1 MRIEQVKYLLLFIVL
16 LVSCKSKETRSANS
30 VDLIEKISTDESFA
44 LKNGVLF
51 YKNKLFS
58 GIVNTFYSTGEL
70 KSKSKYILGKRDGFY
85 NGWYPNGNKFFERL
99 YAEGLKSG
107 VHVGWYENG
116 QSKFIYHFNERGDY
130 NGEMKE
136 WYSNGQLYKVFN
148 YNNGRE
154 EGSQK
159 MWQPNGKIRANF
171 VTKNDERFGLI
182 GLKKCYSVDIENEVI
197 Q

>member
-1 MRIEQVKYLLLFIVL
+1 MRIQQIKYLLLFIVL

-30 VDLIEKISTDESFA
+30 VDLIEKSRTDESFT

-51 YKNKLFS
+51 YKNEPFS
-58 GIVNTFYSTGEL
+58 GIVNTFYNTGEL

-85 NGWYPNGNKFFERL
+85 KGWYTSGSKSFERL
-99 YAEGLKSG
+99 YASGVKFG

-116 QSKFIYHFNERGDY
+116 QSKFNYHFNGQGDY
-130 NGEMKE
+130 NGELRE
-136 WYSNGQLYKVFN
+136 WYPNGQLYKVFN
-148 YNNGRE
+148 YKNGKE

-171 VTKNDERFGLI
+171 VTKKGERFGLI
-182 GLKKCYSVDIENEVI
+182 GLKKCYSVNIKNEVI